1 MLEEILLDEP
11 GKAKSRIYKHILEID
26 PGEYPIHYFEK
37 VTGFSHIKT
46 ANLLQGINKELKEI
60 DGDCSLLNVKDK
72 VVVAKKMPSH
82 QKYQQLLFAKGV
94 PYGVILASLLQPEQ
108 DLRDFGEQRGL
119 SQSSLMRRLKP
130 LVEYLKTKEIRL
142 NCLQME
148 ITGRESA
155 IRLMYFNFLWSVDY
169 GTRLYEYFDNK
180 LGRSLDSFMT
190 QEALVYLKYVEKREV
205 SMYHAL
211 SFLRTKQECY
221 VDEPQI
227 NRMTYPTTT
236 NNKFKQVLE
245 AEGVP
250 ETYREREANF
260 INFMI
265 FYWPQYF
272 AFDDPR
278 LTIVKRQYRNLTKS
292 KEQAQAL
299 ANRIQEQ
306 IFLTNKGQQELFLIN
321 LQTIFS
327 RWQLFGNK
335 IPRNLDFIMERL
347 KEHDP
352 EFNLFYERVMT
363 ALQGIA
369 EEEEDLASILTITC
383 LNAYHSGVTAEK
395 LKIGIIGF
403 PNHFLLYAMINRIYS
418 LPFVEFSLMSTASE
432 EPFDAVITC
441 STELLPANVQAYWV
455 VEGVTS
461 FNDMEN
467 FLFQLYKEKSNR
479 TSESLAEVL

>member
-11 GKAKSRIYKHILEID
+11 AKAKSKIYKHILEID
-26 PGEYPIHYFEK
+26 SGEYPIHYFEK

-60 DGDCSLLNVKDK
+60 DESCSLLNAKEK
-72 VVVAKKMPSH
+72 VVIVKKMPSH

-94 PYGVILASLLQPEQ
+94 PYRVILTSLLEPEV
-108 DLRDFGEQRGL
+108 DLREFGEQTGL

-130 LVEYLKTKEIRL
+130 LVEYLKTKDIRL

-155 IRLMYFNFLWSVDY
+155 IRLMYFNFLWSVDF
-169 GTRLYEYFDNK
+169 GTRLYDYFIDT
-180 LGRSLDSFMT
+180 LGRSLDSFMVP
-190 QEALVYLKYVEKREV
+190 EDLVYLKYVEKREF

-227 NRMTYPTTT
+227 NRLTYPTTT

-278 LTIVKRQYRNLTKS
+278 LTLVKRQYRNLTET
-292 KEQAQAL
+292 KEQAHLL
-299 ANRIQEQ
+299 ASRIQDQ
-306 IFLTNKGQQELFLIN
+306 LFLTNKGQQELFLIN
-321 LQTIFS
+321 LQTIFA
-327 RWQLFGNK
+327 RWRLFGSK

-352 EFNLFYERVMT
+352 EFNFFFDRVMQ
-363 ALQGIA
+363 ALKGIA
-369 EEEEDLASILTITC
+369 DEEEDLASTLTIAC
-383 LNAYHSGVTAEK
+383 LNAYHSGTTAEK

-403 PNHFLLYAMINRIYS
+403 PNHFLLYAMINRIDS

-432 EPFDAVITC
+432 EHFDAVITC
-441 STELLPANVQAYWV
+441 STELLPANVKAYWV
-455 VEGVTS
+455 VEGVAS
-461 FNDMEN
+461 FDAMEN

-479 TSESLAEVL
+479 TSESLVEVL